1 VRTELRESL
10 VEAISMLL
18 EDDEP
23 NVEAEFIGLVA

>member
-1 VRTELRESL
+1 V